1 MMGETGPMGLH
12 SKGRKTD
19 MKTAAKRER
28 KTLRIVELALL
39 LGAAAF
45 LMTGVWALNTQRDLA
60 DKVVRLHVLA
70 NSDTEEDQALKL
82 LVRDAVLERATEILE
97 QSADRAEAEI
107 RLRESLPELEAIAE
121 ETVRA
126 NGYDYAVTAEL
137 EDTAFPTKEYDG
149 FSLPAGEYLAL
160 RILIGEGVGQ
170 NWWCVVFP
178 PLCTAASAGVPETA
192 LAAGLTEDQVSLMT
206 EEDGGY
212 QLKFKAVELW
222 ERLKA
227 ALERATEIL
236 EQSADRAEAEI
247 RLRESLPELEAIA
260 EETVRANGYDYA
272 VTAELED
279 TAFPTKEYDGFSL
292 PAGEYLALRI
302 LIGEGVGQNW
312 WCVVFPPLCTAASA
326 GVPETALAAGL
337 TEDQVSLMT
346 EEDGGYQLKFKA
358 VELWERLKAALE

>member
-178 PLCTAASAGVPETA
+178 PLCTAASADVPETA

-206 EEDGGY
+206 EEDGGG
-212 QLKFKAVELW
+212 
-222 ERLKA
+222 
-227 ALERATEIL
+227 
-236 EQSADRAEAEI
+236 AEGGS
-247 RLRESLPELEAIA
+247 RHPGGLHLRPC
-260 EETVRANGYDYA
+260 
-272 VTAELED
+272 
-279 TAFPTKEYDGFSL
+279 
-292 PAGEYLALRI
+292 
-302 LIGEGVGQNW
+302 GQIHR
-312 WCVVFPPLCTAASA
+312 PPLCGGPLHRAAGPPVLSESLSSVPYLPA
-326 GVPETALAAGL
+326 EDGIQPQAVCPAPPDRGGSDAAGERTGQRPDHLRGGGIRGRQLLLTHLFKIRRPHAHGVPEIPDRAVRPQKSPEKRPAEGTVPFPP
-337 TEDQVSLMT
+337 QVCLFHSVRYICILCP
-346 EEDGGYQLKFKA
+346 A
-358 VELWERLKAALE
+358 S

>member
-1 MMGETGPMGLH
+1 
-12 SKGRKTD
+12 
-19 MKTAAKRER
+19 MKKSHFRYW
-28 KTLRIVELALL
+28 ELALL
-39 LGAAAF
+39 L
-45 LMTGVWALNTQRDLA
+45 ALAVTILWGTASLGQQEELGR
-60 DKVVRLHVLA
+60 KVIRLHVIA
-70 NSDTEEDQALKL
+70 NSDSPEDQALKL
-82 LVRDAVLERATEILE
+82 RVRDRVLARAQEILE

-227 ALERATEIL
+227 ALE
-236 EQSADRAEAEI
+236 
-247 RLRESLPELEAIA
+247 
-260 EETVRANGYDYA
+260 
-272 VTAELED
+272 
-279 TAFPTKEYDGFSL
+279 
-292 PAGEYLALRI
+292 
-302 LIGEGVGQNW
+302 
-312 WCVVFPPLCTAASA
+312 
-326 GVPETALAAGL
+326 
-337 TEDQVSLMT
+337 
-346 EEDGGYQLKFKA
+346 
-358 VELWERLKAALE
+358 